1 MNKKKYIYSI
11 LLNTIVLL
19 STIIIVYNGVTS
31 GAGKGQ
37 VGIYLSGPAYF
48 IPYTVD
54 SNVLCALASLVM
66 IVFSI
71 RCLMNKKSTIP
82 KWATTFKLAGAT
94 SLSLTFIVVTI
105 FLGPIQV
112 LQGRSYFNMFAG
124 EMIFL
129 HLLNPLIAAYSIM
142 FIEKENKLDKKDH
155 IIALIPT
162 IIYAIVYTTMV
173 VILKRWV
180 DFYYFTFGGRYYL
193 IPIVYI
199 FILSIIYFTTKLFIK
214 KHNKK

>member
-11 LLNTIVLL
+11 LLNVIILL

-31 GAGKGQ
+31 GAGEGQ
-37 VGIYLSGPAYF
+37 VGIYLSGIAYF

-94 SLSLTFIVVTI
+94 SL
-105 FLGPIQV
+105 
-112 LQGRSYFNMFAG
+112 
-124 EMIFL
+124 
-129 HLLNPLIAAYSIM
+129 
-142 FIEKENKLDKKDH
+142 
-155 IIALIPT
+155 
-162 IIYAIVYTTMV
+162 
-173 VILKRWV
+173 
-180 DFYYFTFGGRYYL
+180 
-193 IPIVYI
+193 
-199 FILSIIYFTTKLFIK
+199 
-214 KHNKK
+214 